1 MTESRQKTNRRKRT
15 SPGIPAK
22 PFVSDEVVARFDD
35 SRNGVMTSG
44 SIRNASIICAVPGPR
59 KSFHDLLKHTS
70 FALVVESDGAV
81 SNFPLPYRLSWLPRF
96 LRPSLAGDTTGFAA
110 PAARLLSQPPT
121 KTVRLVFLGD
131 ISAVANRR
139 TPEIDAGLAS
149 IIASADLVIGN
160 CESPI
165 VRKGRT
171 LRTRLGVH
179 HAMDTGFL
187 LGLLAAMDIDSDRLV
202 LSLANNHVLD
212 QGIGGYAETRDSLGS
227 LGIRTIGTTDHAPV
241 TTLAVEGVAVGLVA
255 FTDWRNGAA
264 RDFARR
270 ILMTGQLAKENWHSV
285 CAAHADLI
293 CAVPHWDWEF
303 RHFPRDGTRALAH
316 RLAAQGIGLIAGHHA
331 HVVQPVE
338 RIGDAVVAYGLGD
351 FLGTAFFR
359 QPWPGRIGAMLV
371 ADVSADKLTK
381 GRIAAYEMVP
391 FVRLRDGGREKL
403 VGIGRLN
410 GALREKVSERLS
422 RVLGTKLARPA

>member
-1 MTESRQKTNRRKRT
+1 VAEATTFPSCCTVCENRFTAREKTLLYAHQK
-15 SPGIPAK
+15 
-22 PFVSDEVVARFDD
+22 
-35 SRNGVMTSG
+35 
-44 SIRNASIICAVPGPR
+44 
-59 KSFHDLLKHTS
+59 
-70 FALVVESDGAV
+70 SDGAV

-110 PAARLLSQPPT
+110 PTARLLSQTPAE
-121 KTVRLVFLGD
+121 TVRLVFLGD
-131 ISAVANRR
+131 ISAVANRHA
-139 TPEIDAGLAS
+139 PEIDPGLAG

-160 CESPI
+160 CESPV
-165 VRKGRT
+165 VRRGRSP

-187 LGLLAAMDIDSDRLV
+187 LGLLAAMEIDSDRLV
-202 LSLANNHVLD
+202 LSLANNHMLD
-212 QGIGGYAETRDSLGS
+212 QGIDGYAETRDTLRS

-270 ILMTGQLAKENWHSV
+270 ILMTGRLAKENWHSI
-285 CAAHADLI
+285 CSGYADLI

-303 RHFPRDGTRALAH
+303 RHFPHVGTRALAH
-316 RLAAQGIGLIAGHHA
+316 RLAARGIGLIAGHHA

-338 RIGDAVVAYGLGD
+338 RIGNAVVAYGLGD

-359 QPWPGRIGAMLV
+359 QSWPGRIGAMLV
-371 ADVSADKLTK
+371 ADVSADRLTR

-391 FVRLRDGGREKL
+391 FVRLRERGREKL

-410 GALREKVSERLS
+410 GALRQKVSERLT
-422 RVLGTKLARPA
+422 RVLGTKPARLGRA